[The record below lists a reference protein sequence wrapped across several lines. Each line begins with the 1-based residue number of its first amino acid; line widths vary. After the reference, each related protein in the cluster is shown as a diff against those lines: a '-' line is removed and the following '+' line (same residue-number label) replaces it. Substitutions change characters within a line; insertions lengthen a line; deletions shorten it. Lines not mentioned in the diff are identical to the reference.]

1 MSIEGGIYRAN
12 IVKRFF
18 TQEFFLSGLVQW
30 SLIASIILNVAN
42 WGFLF
47 YFIRPVDF
55 PIILHYNVYFGV
67 DIIGKWLEA
76 YYLPLIGDIMLIVN
90 AILGYMFYLQ
100 KERVVAHLLLL
111 ATFFVQ
117 VSISIAVASIILINY

>member
-12 IVKRFF
+12 FVKRFF

>member
-1 MSIEGGIYRAN
+1 MSIEGGIYKAN
-12 IVKRFF
+12 FVKRFF

-30 SLIASIILNVAN
+30 SLIASIILNVTN

-117 VSISIAVASIILINY
+117 ISISIAVASIILINY

>member
-1 MSIEGGIYRAN
+1 MSIEGGTYRAN
-12 IVKRFF
+12 FVKRFF
-18 TQEFFLSGLVQW
+18 MQEFFLSGLVQW
-30 SLIASIILNVAN
+30 SLIASIILSVAN

-100 KERVVAHLLLL
+100 KERMVAHLLLL
-111 ATFFVQ
+111 AAFFVQ